1 LDQINLD
8 GQPFLDYDSN
18 DQGDTTKRN
27 RMFSDALFANGFE
40 NVSASMAA
48 TLFAAIAPTQ
58 VLVYDRAHRLT
69 GVNNIETYTYD
80 AHGHRIATTR
90 ASDALKRY
98 QV

>member
-27 RMFSDALFANGFE
+27 RMFSDALIANGFE

-69 GVNNIETYTYD
+69 GVSRSLDWCSPPYRSAN
-80 AHGHRIATTR
+80 
-90 ASDALKRY
+90 
-98 QV
+98 